1 MKGAENGAWSD
12 HDSNAHIADRCG
24 GCGDDKVEDVAGVVG
39 RLGNVLNAAERLQ
52 QIKTGKAHDVN
63 VVPLIDVDVKVAAYD
78 DWTSVDRQQL

>member
-1 MKGAENGAWSD
+1 M
-12 HDSNAHIADRCG
+12 
-24 GCGDDKVEDVAGVVG
+24 G
-39 RLGNVLNAAERLQ
+39 RLGNVLNAAQRLQ

>member
-1 MKGAENGAWSD
+1 MVRD
-12 HDSNAHIADRCG
+12 HDTNSHIADPCG
-24 GCGDDKVEDVAGVVG
+24 GCGDDKAEDVASVVG